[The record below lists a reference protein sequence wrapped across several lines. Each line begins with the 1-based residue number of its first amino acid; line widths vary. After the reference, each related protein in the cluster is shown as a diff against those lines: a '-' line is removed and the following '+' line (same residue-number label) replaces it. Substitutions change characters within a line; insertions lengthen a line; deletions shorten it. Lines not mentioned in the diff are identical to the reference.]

1 MMLLVAAFLS
11 FVDPGPV
18 FYRSKTVPSERLTR
32 QTEQYQITDDQGKT
46 TDVELLSDPAT
57 HKIYWYRR
65 LFTEVCLTGECR
77 PIDIGI
83 YWTGEGKY
91 LGVEIFG
98 ENLTK
103 TDHSDFSDFD
113 YRKLES
119 VLRDEWSPLREFEFD
134 ELVDEKKEGVDA
146 TTGATKKVIA
156 DASVKDAVYTTYTM
170 WHLVHVGEGEQLA
183 LLTYRYLN
191 DNPQALSASLRDEA
205 PEYLAFLLD
214 GVTSGSLAIS
224 PGLVSVILKGLNHPD
239 VPLKSSA
246 FRAIGVLPLDNPEVQ
261 SGIAPVYKQWAIPD
275 KNRFLL
281 SASGLGTLHEKLY
294 KTLAADLEQNN
305 AWFLSSLISV
315 LAAAKVQSPEVIEKI
330 KKLEK
335 SGNPQLGDAARKFLA
350 AVKPGKVRGELNE

>member
-1 MMLLVAAFLS
+1 M
-11 FVDPGPV
+11 
-18 FYRSKTVPSERLTR
+18 Y
-32 QTEQYQITDDQGKT
+32 GKHWI
-46 TDVELLSDPAT
+46 VSLYDPAS

-83 YWTGEGKY
+83 YWTGDGKY
-91 LGVEIFG
+91 LGIEVFG

-134 ELVDEKKEGVDA
+134 ELLDEKKEGVDA
-146 TTGATKKVIA
+146 ATGATKKVIA

-170 WHLVHVGEGEQLA
+170 WHLIHVGEGEQLA

-191 DNPQALSASLRDEA
+191 KNPRTLSASLRNET

-214 GVTSGSLAIS
+214 GVASGSLAIS
-224 PGLVSVILKGLNHPD
+224 PRIVSVILKGLNHPN
-239 VPLKSSA
+239 VSLKSSA
-246 FRAIGVLPLDNPEVQ
+246 FKAIGVLPLDSPEVQ
-261 SGIAPVYKQWAIPD
+261 SEIASAYKQWAIPD
-275 KNRFLL
+275 KNRFLQ

-294 KTLAADLEQNN
+294 ETLAADLEQNN
-305 AWFLSSLISV
+305 DWFLSSLIPV
-315 LAAAKVQSPEVIEKI
+315 LAASKVQLPEIIEKI

-335 SGNPQLGDAARKFLA
+335 SGNPQLEDTARKFLA
-350 AVKPGKVRGELNE
+350 VVKPAK